1 MLSRFFI
8 LRPIFATVVSIIVI
22 TMGATALVKLPI
34 AQYPDLAPPTIA
46 VKANYP
52 GADASVVA
60 DTVAAPIE
68 QEVNGVE
75 KMLYMSSISAS
86 DGSYTLTITFEPGT
100 DLDIA
105 SVQVQNRVSSA
116 EPSLPEDVR
125 RLGITTNKKMPDFAQ
140 MISVYS
146 PGGSLDD
153 VYLSNWASLNLRD
166 ELKRISG
173 VGDAQIF
180 GASDYSMRLWL
191 DPFELEARSLT
202 PADVLAAIQEQNV
215 QVAAG
220 KIGEDPAPAGTT
232 FEYTVSTKGRL
243 VSVAEFENIVV
254 RTGKDGRVLRVGD
267 IARVERG
274 AQNYVM
280 GSSLNGRPAANIAIY
295 QLPGANLIQIS
306 DQVAKLIET
315 TRSSFPNDLS
325 AQVTYDAADVVRAS
339 IQEIISTLFIA
350 ALLVILTVLI
360 FLQDFRATLIP
371 AVTIP
376 VSLIGTFAVM
386 SPLGFSLNTL
396 SLFGIVLAIGIVV
409 DDAIVVVENVARNI
423 DTGLS
428 SKDAALKA
436 MEEVTGP
443 VIATTLVL
451 LAVFVP
457 TSFMPGLVGVMFK
470 QFGLTISA
478 ATVFSSINAL
488 SLSPALCAILM
499 RPSKQKKNFFYRG
512 FNWTLDLATKGY
524 VGVVGMAVRKFA
536 ISLIVFLGV
545 VFAGGY
551 TFSKLPTGFVPQEDM
566 GYLIVSAQL
575 PDAASKERTRA
586 VGQKVD
592 AVLSKTPGVDASVAL
607 IGYSLIDGAASS
619 STVSFIVTLD
629 PWDDRTTKET
639 SLRGI
644 IMGLMGRFQQIP
656 DAQIFAFPVPS
667 IPGVGLVGGFDMQL
681 QDRAGGGIANL
692 SKAANALVDAGN
704 EQPTLMRV
712 NSGLRATVPQLYVD
726 VDRDKVKQMG
736 ISLQTVFNTLQTYLG
751 SAYANDFNEFGRT
764 YQVRLQGESET
775 RSVPSDIGKL
785 RMGTS
790 DGRIVPM
797 ASVATVEE
805 RVGPA
810 SIVRFNLYPSASI
823 KGSAAPGIS
832 SGQSLDIIEGVKDQV
847 LPGPNFGIAWNG
859 LSYQEKEATGGAG
872 AIFLLAIFL
881 VFLVLAAQ
889 YESWMLPVAIILAV
903 PLGLLG
909 AALGTM
915 LTPFGNNVYTQIG
928 IVLLIALISKNAIL
942 IVEFAKEQRE
952 SGLGV
957 IDAAIEA
964 SRLRFRPILMTVVSF
979 VFGTAPLVLAT
990 GAGAGSRVALG
1001 VTVFFGMIL
1010 ATVLGLVL
1018 TPSLYRMIQGLAER
1032 FGGGGVPAVA
1042 AAPAGPDGLEAEV
1055 VAQAAEGDG
1064 AAADQ

>member
-8 LRPIFATVVSIIVI
+8 HRPIFATVLSIVVI
-22 TMGATALVKLPI
+22 TMGLTSLVKLPI

-46 VKANYP
+46 VQANYP
-52 GADASVVA
+52 GANSSVVA
-60 DTVAAPIE
+60 ETVAAPIE

-75 KMLYMSSISAS
+75 GMLYMSSISAS

-116 EPSLPEDVR
+116 EPKLPEDVR
-125 RLGITTNKKMPDFAQ
+125 RLGITTKKKMPDFAQ
-140 MISVYS
+140 MISVFS
-146 PGGSLDD
+146 PDGSKDE
-153 VYLSNWASLNLRD
+153 VFLSNWASLNLRD

-180 GASDYSMRLWL
+180 GAADYSMRLWL

-202 PADVLAAIQEQNV
+202 PGDVLGALQEQNV

-220 KIGEDPAPAGTT
+220 KIGEDPAPAGTA

-243 VSVAEFENIVV
+243 TSPEEFERIVV
-254 RTGKDGRVLRVGD
+254 RTGEDGRVLRVGD

-274 AQNYVM
+274 AQNYVL
-280 GSSLNGRPAANIAIY
+280 GSALDGRPAATIAVY
-295 QLPGANLIQIS
+295 QLPGANLIDIS
-306 DQVAKLIET
+306 KRVAALLEQKADAY
-315 TRSSFPNDLS
+315 PDGLS
-325 AQVTYDAADVVRAS
+325 AQVTYDAANVVNAS
-339 IQEIISTLFIA
+339 IKEIISTLLIA
-350 ALLVILTVLI
+350 AFLVIVTVLI
-360 FLQDFRATLIP
+360 FLQDLRATIIP
-371 AVTIP
+371 TVTIP

-386 SPLGFSLNTL
+386 SALGFSLNTL

-423 DTGLS
+423 DAGLPPRE
-428 SKDAALKA
+428 AAVKA

-443 VIATTLVL
+443 IIATTLVL

-457 TSFMPGLVGVMFK
+457 TSFMPGLVGVMYK

-488 SLSPALCAILM
+488 SLSPALCALLM
-499 RPSKQKKNFFYRG
+499 RPSSGKKNLFYRA
-512 FNWTLDLATKGY
+512 FNWTLDLGTKGY
-524 VGVVGMAVRKFA
+524 VGIVGFAVRKFA
-536 ISLIVFLGV
+536 LSALVFIGV
-545 VFAGGY
+545 VGAGGY

-566 GYLIVSAQL
+566 GYLLVSAQL
-575 PDAASKERTRA
+575 PDAASKQRTRA
-586 VGQKVD
+586 VGQQVD
-592 AVLSKTPGVDASVAL
+592 EILAETEGVEASVAL

-619 STVSFIVTLD
+619 STVSFIVVLD
-629 PWDDRTTKET
+629 PWDERTTPET
-639 SLRGI
+639 SLRGV
-644 IMGLMGRFQQIP
+644 IMGLMAQFQEIP

-681 QDRAGGGIANL
+681 QDRSGGDITGLAQAADAL
-692 SKAANALVDAGN
+692 VAAANQDPSL
-704 EQPTLMRV
+704 TRV
-712 NSGLRATVPQLYVD
+712 SSGLRANVPQLYVD
-726 VDRDKVKQMG
+726 VDREKVKQMG
-736 ISLQTVFNTLQTYLG
+736 ISLQTVFGTLQTYLG
-751 SAYANDFNEFGRT
+751 SVYANDFNEFGRT
-764 YQVRLQGESET
+764 YQVRLQGESDA
-775 RSVPSDIGKL
+775 RAVPEDIDQL
-785 RMGTS
+785 RMRAA
-790 DGRIVPM
+790 DGRVVPL
-797 ASVATVEE
+797 ASVADVEQ

-810 SIVRFNLYPSASI
+810 SIVRFNLYPAAAI
-823 KGSAAPGIS
+823 KGGAAPGVS
-832 SGQSLDIIEGVKDQV
+832 SGQSLEIIERVKEAT
-847 LPGPNFGIAWNG
+847 LPGPSYGVAWNG
-859 LSYQEKEATGGAG
+859 LSYQEKEASGGAG

-881 VFLVLAAQ
+881 VFLVLSAQ

-952 SGLGV
+952 SGLSV
-957 IDAAIEA
+957 VDAAIEA

-990 GAGAGSRVALG
+990 GAGAGARVALG
-1001 VTVFFGMIL
+1001 VSVFFGMIL

-1018 TPSLYRMIQGLAER
+1018 TPSLYRMVQGLAER
-1032 FGGGGVPAVA
+1032 GGKESASDA
-1042 AAPAGPDGLEAEV
+1042 
-1055 VAQAAEGDG
+1055 
-1064 AAADQ
+1064 

>member
-8 LRPIFATVVSIIVI
+8 HRPIFATVLSIVVI
-22 TMGATALVKLPI
+22 TMGLTSLVKLPI

-46 VKANYP
+46 VQANYP
-52 GADASVVA
+52 GANSSVVA
-60 DTVAAPIE
+60 ETVAAPIE

-75 KMLYMSSISAS
+75 GMLYMSSISAS

-116 EPSLPEDVR
+116 EPKLPEDVR
-125 RLGITTNKKMPDFAQ
+125 RLGITTKKKMPDFVQ
-140 MISVYS
+140 MISVFS
-146 PGGSLDD
+146 PDGSKDE
-153 VYLSNWASLNLRD
+153 VFLSNWASLNLRD

-180 GASDYSMRLWL
+180 GAADYSMRLWL
-191 DPFELEARSLT
+191 DPYELEARSLT
-202 PADVLAAIQEQNV
+202 PGDVLGALQEQNV

-220 KIGEDPAPAGTT
+220 KIGEDPAPAGTA

-243 VSVAEFENIVV
+243 TRPEEFERIVV
-254 RTGKDGRVLRVGD
+254 RTGEDGRVLRVGD

-274 AQNYVM
+274 AQNYVL
-280 GSSLNGRPAANIAIY
+280 GSALDGRPAATIAVY
-295 QLPGANLIQIS
+295 QLPGANLIDIS
-306 DQVAKLIET
+306 ERVAALLEQKADAY
-315 TRSSFPNDLS
+315 PDGLS
-325 AQVTYDAADVVRAS
+325 AQVTYDAAGVVNAS
-339 IQEIISTLFIA
+339 IKEIISTLLIA
-350 ALLVILTVLI
+350 AFLVIVTVLI
-360 FLQDFRATLIP
+360 FLQDLRATIIP
-371 AVTIP
+371 TVTIP

-386 SPLGFSLNTL
+386 SALGFSLNTL

-423 DTGLS
+423 DAGLPPRE
-428 SKDAALKA
+428 AAVKA

-443 VIATTLVL
+443 IIATTLVL

-457 TSFMPGLVGVMFK
+457 TSFMPGLVGVMYK

-488 SLSPALCAILM
+488 SLSPALCALLM
-499 RPSKQKKNFFYRG
+499 RPSSGKKNLFYRA
-512 FNWTLDLATKGY
+512 FNWTLDLGTKGY
-524 VGVVGMAVRKFA
+524 VGIVGFAVRKF
-536 ISLIVFLGV
+536 VFSALVFIGV
-545 VFAGGY
+545 VGAGGY

-566 GYLIVSAQL
+566 GYLLVSAQL
-575 PDAASKERTRA
+575 PDAASKQRTRA
-586 VGQKVD
+586 VGQMVD
-592 AVLSKTPGVDASVAL
+592 EILAETEGVDASVAL

-619 STVSFIVTLD
+619 STVSFIVVLD
-629 PWDDRTTKET
+629 PWDERATPET
-639 SLRGI
+639 SLRGV
-644 IMGLMGRFQQIP
+644 IMGLMAQFQEIP

-681 QDRAGGGIANL
+681 QDRSGGDITGLA
-692 SKAANALVDAGN
+692 KAADALVAAANQD
-704 EQPTLMRV
+704 PSLTRV
-712 NSGLRATVPQLYVD
+712 SSGLRANVPQLYVD
-726 VDRDKVKQMG
+726 VDREKVKQMG
-736 ISLQTVFNTLQTYLG
+736 ISLQTVFGTLQTYLG
-751 SAYANDFNEFGRT
+751 SVYANDFNEFGRT
-764 YQVRLQGESET
+764 YQVRLQGESDA
-775 RSVPSDIGKL
+775 RAVPEDIDQL
-785 RMGTS
+785 RMRAA
-790 DGRIVPM
+790 DGRVVPL
-797 ASVATVEE
+797 ASVADVEQ

-810 SIVRFNLYPSASI
+810 SIVRFNLYPAAAI
-823 KGSAAPGIS
+823 KGGAAPGVS
-832 SGQSLDIIEGVKDQV
+832 SGQSLEIIERVKEAT
-847 LPGPNFGIAWNG
+847 LPGPSYGVAWNG
-859 LSYQEKEATGGAG
+859 LSYQEKEASGGAG

-881 VFLVLAAQ
+881 VFLVLSAQ

-952 SGLGV
+952 SGLSV
-957 IDAAIEA
+957 VDAAIEA

-990 GAGAGSRVALG
+990 GAGAGARVALG
-1001 VTVFFGMIL
+1001 VSVFFGMIL

-1018 TPSLYRMIQGLAER
+1018 TPSLYRMVQGLAER
-1032 FGGGGVPAVA
+1032 VSQKS
-1042 AAPAGPDGLEAEV
+1042 AGDA
-1055 VAQAAEGDG
+1055 
-1064 AAADQ
+1064 